1 MSAESGRGK
10 ATSFCAKR
18 RSVSPDTSDDE
29 RRDVSVP
36 ASREKKATSEVESHF
51 EETPQLIPVPQQ
63 QLQQYAAWMTKRYPD
78 LLEDEVS
85 ANVEQNPQV
94 NKVFC
99 YFSLQHW
106 PNDFLA
112 RKELNVR

>member
-36 ASREKKATSEVESHF
+36 ASWEKKTTSEVASHF

-63 QLQQYAAWMTKRYPD
+63 KLQQYAARMTKRYPD

-85 ANVEQNPQV
+85 ANVEQTPQV
-94 NKVFC
+94 NKVFFVTLAFSTGQTI
-99 YFSLQHW
+99 FSL
-106 PNDFLA
+106 A
-112 RKELNVR
+112 KS